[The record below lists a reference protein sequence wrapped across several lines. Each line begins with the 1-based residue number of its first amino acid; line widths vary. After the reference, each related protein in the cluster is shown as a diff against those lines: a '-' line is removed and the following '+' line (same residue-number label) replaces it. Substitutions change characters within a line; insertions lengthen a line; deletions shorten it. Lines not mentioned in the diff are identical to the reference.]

1 MRAQASIQ
9 LIVAAR
15 DGDLATVR
23 RVLAEGRV
31 DVNTTD
37 EVQCF
42 SGRRI
47 QRHTPNAIHLRVFT
61 FLIVQD

>member
-31 DVNTTD
+31 DVNATD

-42 SGRRI
+42 SGRHRF
-47 QRHTPNAIHLRVFT
+47 RDTPLSLFIYVF
-61 FLIVQD
+61 LHS